1 MLPGALWTILSGT
14 EDTRKCIG
22 VLRGRKIGTF
32 FNDAVVRASVA
43 GESHM
48 SYDAMKP
55 KYSKQ
60 IPPRAILSTKIS
72 YGQD

>member
-1 MLPGALWTILSGT
+1 
-14 EDTRKCIG
+14 
-22 VLRGRKIGTF
+22 
-32 FNDAVVRASVA
+32 
-43 GESHM
+43 M

-72 YGQD
+72 YGQDWDRTQVSG